1 MVRSSAAVARG
12 IFRSLSALFV
22 GAALARVALAVWL
35 IARGGEPAELLYAGA
50 VGLFVWAALD
60 ATAAYNLVRAEL
72 TGRMLGFVSA
82 SLQAIAA
89 WGAMQLWADRRWIA
103 VIAASVAVAAALSV
117 VPSSEE

>member
-1 MVRSSAAVARG
+1 MSV
-12 IFRSLSALFV
+12 LFV
-22 GAALARVALAVWL
+22 AVALARVALGVWL
-35 IARGGEPAELLYAGA
+35 IARGGEPAELFYAGA
-50 VGLFVWAALD
+50 VGLFVWSVLD

-89 WGAMQLWADRRWIA
+89 WGAMQLWTDRRWIA
-103 VIAASVAVAAALSV
+103 VIAASVGVATALSV

>member
-103 VIAASVAVAAALSV
+103 VIAVSVAVAAALSV